1 MQRQI
6 KTERKTAEER
16 IQKNNDTVKEQKTQ
30 KKGERLQAARKTRS
44 KSQPDNL
51 LKEDARCIKC

>member
-30 KKGERLQAARKTRS
+30 KKGERRQAARKTRS